1 MKTLC
6 MDTANKY
13 LVVALYE
20 DGKLVCGEAKESW
33 KKQSEMLIPVLI
45 QCMEKAGWK
54 SDDLDEVVITDG
66 PGSYT
71 GVRIAMTAAKVL
83 CTQKQIPLYTI
94 SSLQLYAGISE
105 QAMVLM
111 DARSHRA
118 YVALL
123 DKGHFISAEQ
133 VLDLDKIKAM
143 ADEKEYTIFGDA
155 ALLGEKAAASD
166 LLKNFAD
173 LRPFYKKVENVHILT
188 PRYLKDQSAYRPGAK

>member
-123 DKGHFISAEQ
+123 DKGHFSQCRAGTWISNERS
-133 VLDLDKIKAM
+133 KAM
-143 ADEKEYTIFGDA
+143 ADEKRGYY
-155 ALLGEKAAASD
+155 D
-166 LLKNFAD
+166 LW
-173 LRPFYKKVENVHILT
+173 RCCPT
-188 PRYLKDQSAYRPGAK
+188 G